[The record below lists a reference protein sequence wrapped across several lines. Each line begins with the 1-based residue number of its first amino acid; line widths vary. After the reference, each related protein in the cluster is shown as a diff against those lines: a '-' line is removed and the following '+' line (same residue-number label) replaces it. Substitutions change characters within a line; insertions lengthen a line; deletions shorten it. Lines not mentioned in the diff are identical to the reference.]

1 MREPQSDLRHTG
13 RMHAFT
19 TAAAAILFALTL
31 VFAGGARAQQKCP
44 VPPTLSAPTGTNI
57 FNTQQE
63 LDLGDVEAEWL
74 EKNYR
79 VIHDDELAA
88 RLNRT
93 SSRILAQLP
102 PTQLKFRIILIDM
115 PVVNSF
121 SNGAG
126 RIYVTRKMIAFVR
139 NDDELAGLIGH
150 EMGHMLTHQ
159 NAILSTREFHDIL
172 GVNTVTNRK
181 DIFDKYNRLLD
192 NFARDRNVLVKA
204 LERMQREEEPNQ
216 YEADRVALYAVT
228 AAGYSPQAFV
238 EFFDRLAA
246 THGKTGNVVSD
257 FFGTTKPDE
266 KRLREIHKSL
276 SSLPQVCRDIAPTA
290 ASAEFLAWQSDVI
303 AYTGSGRKEDLVG
316 TVSKTPLEPPLRTDV
331 QNLKFSPDGE
341 YSLAQDDA
349 SIFVFENDPFELLF
363 RIDAAEAHHAQFSPD
378 SKKILFLTQGLRVEE
393 WNIDDAERTS
403 VHELA
408 LPEGCLSSTLSHDG
422 KLLACVNQ
430 HLDLS
435 LIDVASGTA
444 VLTEK
449 ECFEPKHFGR
459 NGDISRMLVY
469 LWAEIGY
476 AQWIRM
482 AFSPDDQYFAATGAN
497 TAIAINARD
506 RAKISLRGELSEMLT
521 ANFAFLGADRILVQ
535 NMFDPKNSAVIE
547 FATGKVVER
556 IPISPRQSMEAPT
569 RGNYVIL
576 RPVKDAQVG
585 LLDLATQNFVIGSTK
600 SPVMDVFDKEVLMQK
615 SSGEV
620 GIFDFVNHEH
630 KGEVELPM
638 SSLGTLQAWA
648 VSPDLRWLAASGAS
662 RGAVWDL
669 SSSKRLYYTRGF
681 RGVYFDGNQA
691 LFADFPKQD
700 PQARTIARADLS
712 RENMAPALPIDEKT
726 AVQQHGQYLL
736 LRKPAGKENTL
747 ARDVTLEIQDVR
759 DGHVLWSR
767 TFPKEAPSISLYP
780 QSASLVFTWSVD
792 SPAAK
797 DEIKGSGSLQ
807 SRFAAMQDHKGAY
820 LMEVVEAATGNSR
833 GQLLIDTGK
842 GSFRVTRCF
851 AESDWVLVGDNENR
865 TRVYSLSTGEQKAI
879 LFGSYSMV
887 STAAGILVVENE
899 AGQID
904 VYDLKSLE
912 KRNLLTFP
920 YRVSAWSFSSDGKRL
935 FVLTANQVAYVFD
948 SQALDKTESTVAGG
962 S

>member
-1 MREPQSDLRHTG
+1 MHTPS
-13 RMHAFT
+13 
-19 TAAAAILFALTL
+19 TASAAILFASALL
-31 VFAGGARAQQKCP
+31 FAGGAKAQQKCP
-44 VPPTLSAPTGTNI
+44 APPALSAPTGANM
-57 FNTQQE
+57 FNAQQE

-88 RLNRT
+88 RLNRV

-102 PTQLKFRIILIDM
+102 PTQLKFRIILIDS
-115 PVVNSF
+115 PTVNSF
-121 SNGAG
+121 SVGAG

-150 EMGHMLTHQ
+150 EMGHILMHQ
-159 NAILSTREFHDIL
+159 NAIQVTQEFHDIL
-172 GVNTVTNRK
+172 GVNAVGDRK
-181 DIFDKYNRLLD
+181 DIFDKYNRMLD
-192 NFARDRNVLVKA
+192 NIARDRNVLVKTS
-204 LERMQREEEPNQ
+204 ERMQREEEPNQ
-216 YEADRVALYAVT
+216 YAADRVALYAAT
-228 AAGYSPQAFV
+228 AAGFSPQAFV
-238 EFFDRLAA
+238 GFFERLTQ
-246 THGKTGNVVSD
+246 THGKMGNFLSD
-257 FFGTTKPDE
+257 FFGTTKPNE

-276 SSLPQVCRDIAPTA
+276 SLLPQACQEIAPTA
-290 ASAEFLAWQSDVI
+290 ASAEFLAWQADVI
-303 AYTGSGRKEDLVG
+303 AYSGSGRKENLVG
-316 TVSKTPLEPPLRTDV
+316 AVSKKPLEPPLRTDV
-331 QNLKFSPDGE
+331 KNLKFSPDGE

-349 SIFVFENDPFELLF
+349 SIFVFANDPFEFLF
-363 RIDAAEAHHAQFSPD
+363 RIDASEAHHAQFSPD
-378 SKKILFLTQGLRVEE
+378 SKNIVFLTQGLRVEE
-393 WNIDDAERTS
+393 WNIDDEERTG

-422 KLLACVNQ
+422 KLLACVNR

-435 LIDVASGTA
+435 LIDVGSGTA

-449 ECFEPKHFGR
+449 ACFEPNTFGGR
-459 NGDISRMLVY
+459 LQVY
-469 LWAEIGY
+469 VWAEIGY

-482 AFSPDDQYFAATGAN
+482 AFSPDDHYFAGTGAN
-497 TAIAINARD
+497 IAIAINVAD
-506 RAKISLRGELSEMLT
+506 HAKIPLRGALSGMLT
-521 ANFAFLGADRILVQ
+521 RNFVFLGPDRILVQ

-556 IPISPRQSMEAPT
+556 IPISPRQSIEAPT

-576 RPVKDAQVG
+576 RPVKDAKVG

-600 SPVMDVFDKEVLMQK
+600 SPVMDVYDKEVLMQK
-615 SSGEV
+615 ASGEV
-620 GIFDFVNHEH
+620 GIFDFVSHEH

-638 SSLGTLQAWA
+638 SSLGTLRAWA
-648 VSPDLRWLAASGAS
+648 VSPDLRWLAASGTS

-669 SSSKRLYYTRGF
+669 SASKRLYYTRGF
-681 RGVYFDGNQA
+681 RGAYFDGNQA

-700 PQARTIARADLS
+700 EEPRTIARAELS
-712 RENMAPALPIDEKT
+712 QENMAPALPIDEKA
-726 AVQQHGQYLL
+726 AVHQYGQYLL
-736 LRKPAGKENTL
+736 LSKPADKEKSL
-747 ARDVTLEIQDVR
+747 ARDATLEIQDVR

-767 TFPKEAPSISLYP
+767 TFPKEVPYISLYQ

-820 LMEVVEAATGNSR
+820 LMEVVEAATGNLR

-851 AESDWVLVGDNENR
+851 AEGDWVLVGDNENR

-920 YRVSAWSFSSDGKRL
+920 YRISAWSFSADGKRL

-948 SQALDKTESTVAGG
+948 SQALDKAESTTAVGP
-962 S
+962 